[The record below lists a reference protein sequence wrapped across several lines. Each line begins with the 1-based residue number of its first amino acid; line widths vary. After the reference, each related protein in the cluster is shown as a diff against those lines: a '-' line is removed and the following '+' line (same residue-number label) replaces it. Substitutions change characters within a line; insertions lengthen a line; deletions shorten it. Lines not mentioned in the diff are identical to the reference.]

1 MATLRLDTQTAPGA
15 PSSGQA
21 FGYVDSTTKRW
32 RTQND
37 AAAVAV
43 YPYEI
48 ANASAA
54 GAAGAFATDTY
65 LAGSSAT
72 IPTAGDWSVGQSYAC
87 VFDMTKTAAGTAQ
100 FTITV
105 RMGTAGT
112 VADAAIVTFAFGA
125 GTAAAD
131 TGRFVVELTFQ
142 AVGSGTSAVLVGMA
156 TCSHHLAATGLVS
169 TGASG
174 TGIILASS
182 AGFNSTTQTVLGL
195 SVNGGASF
203 SGTTTIAQ
211 ARTWKV

>member
-1 MATLRLDTQTAPGA
+1 MATIRLDTQTAPGA

-21 FGYVDSTTKRW
+21 FVYADSTSKRV
-32 RTQND
+32 RSQND
-37 AAAVAV
+37 AGAVAV
-43 YPYEI
+43 YPYEVV
-48 ANASAA
+48 NASAI

-65 LAGSSAT
+65 LTGSSVT
-72 IPTAGDWSVGQSYAC
+72 IPTAGDWSIGESYVC
-87 VFDMTKTAAGTAQ
+87 VFDMTKTAAGTAA

-105 RMGTAGT
+105 RMGTAG
-112 VADAAIVTFAFGA
+112 AIGDASVLALAFAA

-131 TGRFVVELTFQ
+131 TGRFTVELTFQ
-142 AVGSGTSAVLVGMA
+142 SVGSGTSAVLVGMA
-156 TCSHHLAATGLVS
+156 TCAHELAATGLVS

-203 SGTTTIAQ
+203 SGTNTIVQSAL
-211 ARTWKV
+211 RKG